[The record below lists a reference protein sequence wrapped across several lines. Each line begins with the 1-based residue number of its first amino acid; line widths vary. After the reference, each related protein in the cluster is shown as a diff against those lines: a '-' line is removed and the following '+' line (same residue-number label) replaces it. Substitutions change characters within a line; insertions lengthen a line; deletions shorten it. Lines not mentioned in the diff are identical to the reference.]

1 MLEQV
6 KGKSVYFDTNPFI
19 YFVEGHEIFFD
30 AVKPLFE
37 MIDRDEITAC
47 TGELTLTELLIKPYR
62 DGAHDIVAE
71 YEGLLLHSGHFSVF
85 GLSMA
90 TFLKAAKIGGETLMR
105 TPDALHMATALE
117 NNCDFFVTNDK
128 RIRSYQGVTVIQVLD
143 LLST

>member
-62 DGAHDIVAE
+62 DGAHE
-71 YEGLLLHSGHFSVF
+71 LFLLHC
-85 GLSMA
+85 A
-90 TFLKAAKIGGETLMR
+90 T
-105 TPDALHMATALE
+105 
-117 NNCDFFVTNDK
+117 
-128 RIRSYQGVTVIQVLD
+128 
-143 LLST
+143 LLW

>member
-19 YFVEGHEIFFD
+19 YFVEGHEIFFE

-37 MIDRDEITAC
+37 MIDGDEITAC

-62 DGAHDIVAE
+62 DGAHDIIAE

-117 NNCDFFVTNDK
+117 NNCDFFITNDK
-128 RIRSYQGVTVIQVLD
+128 RIRSYQGVTVMQVLD
-143 LLST
+143 LIPT